1 MDMTTWLIAGF
12 LSIAPISELR
22 GAIPYALANGIP
34 VAAAFGFC
42 VAMNCFASLLYYFFL
57 VTLHR
62 LFYRIGLYR
71 KIFDKFIEKT
81 RKKVGPKIEKY
92 GAAGLAV
99 FVAIP
104 LPVTGAITGTVGGWI
119 LGIEKRKLFPSV
131 FAGVFIAGVIVTL
144 ISYFGIEAF
153 SFFTKEV

>member
-1 MDMTTWLIAGF
+1 MEMTTWIIAGF

-22 GAIPYALANGIP
+22 GAIPYALANGMP
-34 VAAAFGFC
+34 VAAAFIYC
-42 VAMNCFASLLYYFFL
+42 VVMNCLASLLYYSFL

-62 LFYRIGLYR
+62 VFYRIGLYR
-71 KIFDKFIEKT
+71 RIFDRFIEKT
-81 RKKVGPKIEKY
+81 RKKVGPSIEKY

-99 FVAIP
+99 FVAVP

-131 FAGVFIAGVIVTL
+131 FAGVLVAGIIVTL

-153 SFFTKEV
+153 SLFTKEV